1 MTNRVDDAVKMFEE
15 GFICSQAVFAAFADE
30 YGLEKKLALKI
41 ANAFGGGIARN
52 QEICGAVSGAIMLIS
67 LKHGKTESSDS
78 VSHERTYELVNQ
90 FIYKFT
96 EKNGSINCYDLLKC
110 KLTEAREKDLFSSL
124 CRNYVRDAAEIVDG
138 LLAKCPSRFSN

>member
-1 MTNRVDDAVKMFEE
+1 MANRIDNAVEMFEE

-30 YGLEKKLALKI
+30 HGLEKKLALKI

-78 VSHERTYELVNQ
+78 VSHERTYELVNR
-90 FIYKFT
+90 FISKFT
-96 EKNGSINCYDLLKC
+96 EKNGSINCFYLLKC
-110 KLTEAREKDLFSSL
+110 KLPEAREKGLFSSL

-138 LLAKCPSRFSN
+138 LLNESPSLFGN